1 MQLALKEHG
10 KCLVLDCHSYPS
22 AAQPYELQRE
32 ARRPQFCLGT
42 DDFHTPEILVSGVEK
57 RLEVMGFEVARNE
70 PFAGT
75 LVPLEYFKKEPRVTS
90 LMIELN
96 RSLYL
101 NHDFSL
107 CHQRLARVIEA
118 LRNLQDTLVSS

>member
-1 MQLALKEHG
+1 M
-10 KCLVLDCHSYPS
+10 
-22 AAQPYELQRE
+22 
-32 ARRPQFCLGT
+32 GT